1 MSELARQIVAMT
13 DEQLTS
19 EYWVSTK
26 SGRLFK
32 ISAVSDEDETRE
44 VTYYRVGEAEGW
56 TRPLVKFAGR
66 FRIASKHEI
75 FQALVSQMRECQL
88 ADGDQEVGF
97 LIEPDHRHELEN
109 MVLYPETRQTLQI
122 GLNRVLRRA
131 ELEEAW
137 QLSRIEPRANRCV
150 LNLHGPPGTGKTMS
164 AYAVAKR
171 FNKKIYQV
179 DYSQIISKWVGETA
193 KMIAA
198 AFESARRH
206 DAILFFDEADSL
218 MSKRIDMSGE
228 AQSWATS
235 INQNRNVFMQEL
247 DRHDGVVLMSTN
259 KFCNFDEA
267 FLRRVACHIPYRLP
281 NRMMRV
287 KLFKLHLPENNRVRV
302 DNWEVLGR
310 ASKNFSGGDIL
321 NVVVNAINRA
331 SLADDPAA
339 WFLTTDDLTAE
350 VTRVAEAKKQHGSRV
365 DENYVPLADS
375 TAASTLVRPPIAS
388 DASDGAE

>member
-1 MSELARQIVAMT
+1 MAMT

-19 EYWVSTK
+19 EYWVSMK
-26 SGRLFK
+26 SGCLFK
-32 ISAVSDEDETRE
+32 ISAVSGENETRE
-44 VTYYRVGEAEGW
+44 VTYYRVGDAEGW
-56 TRPLVKFAGR
+56 TRPLAKFAVR
-66 FRIASKHEI
+66 FRVASKHEI
-75 FQALVSQMRECQL
+75 FQALVNVLREHQS
-88 ADGDQEVGF
+88 AGGDQEVGF
-97 LIEPDHRHELEN
+97 LVEPDHRHELEH
-109 MVLYPETRQTLQI
+109 MVLYPETRQALQI

-171 FNKKIYQV
+171 LNKKIYQV

-206 DAILFFDEADSL
+206 EAILLFDEADSL

-259 KFCNFDEA
+259 KFGNFDEA

-281 NRMMRV
+281 NQEMRV
-287 KLFKLHLPENNRVRV
+287 KLFKLHLPDNNRVRV
-302 DNWEVLGR
+302 DNWEAIGR

-339 WFLTTDDLTAE
+339 WFLTTDDLLSE
-350 VTRVAEAKKQHGSRV
+350 INRVAEAKKQHGSRV
-365 DENYVPLADS
+365 DGAYAPLASDS
-375 TAASTLVRPPIAS
+375 ATSPGT
-388 DASDGAE
+388 

>member
-1 MSELARQIVAMT
+1 MSELARQIIAMT

-32 ISAVSDEDETRE
+32 ISAVSGEREARE

-56 TRPLVKFAGR
+56 TRPLAKFAER
-66 FRIASKHEI
+66 FRVASKHEI
-75 FQALVSQMRECQL
+75 FQALVNSLREQTP
-88 ADGDQEVGF
+88 ADGTEQEVGF
-97 LIEPDHRHELEN
+97 LVEPDHRHELEN
-109 MVLYPETRQTLQI
+109 MVLYPETRQQLQI

-171 FNKKIYQV
+171 FNKKVYQV

-193 KMIAA
+193 KQIAA

-206 DAILFFDEADSL
+206 DAILLFDEADSL

-281 NRMMRV
+281 NRAMRV

-302 DNWEVLGR
+302 DNWDAIGR
-310 ASKNFSGGDIL
+310 GSKNFSGGDIL

-339 WFLTTDDLTAE
+339 WFLTTDDLMAE
-350 VTRVAEAKKQHGSRV
+350 ITRVAEAKKQHGTRV
-365 DENYVPLADS
+365 DENYTPLADS
-375 TAASTLVRPPIAS
+375 SATASAITRPSTAS
-388 DASDGAE
+388 DDAE